1 LNIAATPALTLDDTF
16 ASVSSH
22 ARAEGTPCVR
32 TRARVND
39 FQAIGANLL
48 GMEQKVT
55 PELAQHLAKAHADGV
70 NYRTLGKLYDIAPS
84 LAHRHVKRVN
94 AAAPGPEHAPTPP
107 DVEPESGTDVHEP
120 QPFPEPPSPAR
131 PNREPDTPG
140 PEPVEVAP
148 PSGATKRHPESA
160 FPEYVLPDVQ
170 MQPGDMVVLEPV
182 IRERPPERAPGQH
195 AKSNMHPLDWAEHN
209 LKTDLPDKLVIYEA
223 RRDELRTFIDTWADA
238 YAGLSFG
245 RPPISETGV
254 QVTSQ
259 QLRDGPRPA
268 LWDNPHDHG
277 PGGRGF
283 ELVGGWPKL

>member
-1 LNIAATPALTLDDTF
+1 M
-16 ASVSSH
+16 
-22 ARAEGTPCVR
+22 
-32 TRARVND
+32 ND

-94 AAAPGPEHAPTPP
+94 AAAPGPEHAPTTPP

-131 PNREPDTPG
+131 PKREPDTPG

-160 FPEYVLPDVQ
+160 FPEYVQPDVQ
-170 MQPGDMVVLEPV
+170 MQPGDVVVLDEPPV
-182 IRERPPERAPGQH
+182 VPERPPERAPGQA
-195 AKSNMHPLDWAEHN
+195 AKSMMHPLDWAEHN
-209 LKTDLPDKLVIYEA
+209 LKTVAMDIAQARKADKPDKLAVYEA
-223 RRDELRTFIDTWADA
+223 RRDELRTFLDTYADA
-238 YAGLSFG
+238 YRAYSFG
-245 RPPISETGV
+245 RPPASQTGV
-254 QVTSQ
+254 QVSEQT
-259 QLRDGPRPA
+259 LRDRPPPA
-268 LWDNPHDHG
+268 LWDNPYDHG
-277 PGGRGF
+277 PRGF